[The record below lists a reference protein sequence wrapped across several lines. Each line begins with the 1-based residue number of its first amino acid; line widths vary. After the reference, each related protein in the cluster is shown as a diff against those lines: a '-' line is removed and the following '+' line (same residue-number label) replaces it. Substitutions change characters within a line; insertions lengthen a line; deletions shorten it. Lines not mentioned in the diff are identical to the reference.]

1 MPEEYNVTK
10 RNVNP
15 EKKMPYWDHLE
26 ELRVRLIWSF
36 LAIFVFATIAFFFK
50 SFIFDQIIFAPKDPN
65 FITNRLLCQLG
76 HKLHSAKLCINSNP
90 VQLINIDLAGQF
102 KAHIIVSLII
112 GVALAF
118 PFLIWQLW
126 LFVKPALRVKEKL
139 SIRLIILA
147 TSLLFTVGLL
157 FGYFI
162 ISPLAVNFLSTY
174 NISSQLKNQIN
185 FQSYLST
192 LLSLTV
198 ASGIIFE
205 LPILVYFLAKVELI
219 TANFLSQQR
228 KLAIVVIF
236 LIAAILTP
244 PDVFSQFLLA
254 IPLWALYEI
263 SIWIARIVEKKR
275 IKELNV

>member
-1 MPEEYNVTK
+1 MPEQYNVTK
-10 RNVNP
+10 RNINP

-26 ELRVRLIWSF
+26 ELRQRLLWSF
-36 LAIFVFATIAFFFK
+36 LAIFIFAFIAFLFK

-76 HKLHSAKLCINSNP
+76 HKLNSAKLCINSNP

-139 SIRLIILA
+139 SIRLIIIA
-147 TSLLFTVGLL
+147 ASLLFTIGLL
-157 FGYFI
+157 FGYYI
-162 ISPLAVNFLSTY
+162 ISPLAVNFLSNY

-192 LLSLTV
+192 LLSLTL

-219 TANFLSQQR
+219 TADFLSQQR

-254 IPLWALYEI
+254 VPLWALYEFSI
-263 SIWIARIVEKKR
+263 SIARIVERKR

>member
-1 MPEEYNVTK
+1 MQEQYNVTK
-10 RNVNP
+10 RNTNP
-15 EKKMPYWDHLE
+15 EKRMPYWDHLE
-26 ELRVRLIWSF
+26 ELRQRLLWSF
-36 LAIFVFATIAFFFK
+36 LAIFIFAFIAFLFK
-50 SFIFDQIIFAPKDPN
+50 SFIFDQIIFAPKEPD

-76 HKLHSAKLCINSNP
+76 HKLNSARLCINSKP

-147 TSLLFTVGLL
+147 ASLLFTIGLL

-162 ISPLAVNFLSTY
+162 ISPLAVNFLSNY
-174 NISSQLKNQIN
+174 NISPQLKNQIN

-192 LLSLTV
+192 LLSLTL

-219 TANFLSQQR
+219 TADFLSQQR
-228 KLAIVVIF
+228 KLAIVVIL

-244 PDVFSQFLLA
+244 PDVFSQLLLA
-254 IPLWALYEI
+254 MPLWALYEFSI
-263 SIWIARIVEKKR
+263 SIARIVEKKR